1 MHTLLIQ
8 IQCKPGSAYRVADA
22 IYLRMVEEREMG
34 VSLFSTSGEFDLFL
48 EMRVPKDVDIGK
60 YINDNL
66 LDIEGIERTVTT
78 MAFHAF

>member
-8 IQCKPGSAYRVADA
+8 IKCKPGSGYDVADK
-22 IYLRMVEEREMG
+22 IYNRMVEELQVG
-34 VSLFSTSGEFDLFL
+34 ISLFSTSGEFDLFL
-48 EMRVPKDVDIGK
+48 QMRVPGDQDVGK

>member
-8 IQCKPGSAYRVADA
+8 IKCKPGTAYEVADN
-22 IYLRMVEEREMG
+22 IYVRLVDEKKIG

-48 EMRVPKDVDIGK
+48 QMRAPKDEDVGK

-66 LDIEGIERTVTT
+66 LNIEGIERTVTT
-78 MAFHAF
+78 LAFHAF